1 MKTDKESTSY
11 ILGQRLWKTLNSN
24 PAFTRQLSTSTSTST
39 SIILLVILSLT
50 FWIRTQGVDGIPEG
64 QFSSNDAYVFYTQA
78 QTISKQGHLPDR
90 DMHRWLPN
98 GRDNRQFLS
107 LYAYTLAYTHKA
119 IAHFF
124 HKVTLYHVQLY
135 APVICFILGLTVLL
149 LFLIRSYGHLFAT
162 IVGVLLATFPGTIA
176 RSTAGFSDRDAWC
189 WMLAIFAIVTYLHK
203 ERKQPGLRKYLETAL
218 CGFIVLLGG
227 LSWEAFG
234 IFVLIIL
241 SAEIWKFCTTDT
253 EDNLKEYVLWIL
265 MFVPWLYLISPI
277 YRSGY
282 GFSTHV
288 APLMLAPP
296 LVLLALKSIKH
307 LLLRFA
313 KRLRPYAR
321 QIAWVLTLFGIIAG
335 SIYVISQYNTFA
347 TTAFAFMENRLMKTV
362 SELNDPGLIDWVD
375 RYGSMFIIGSIG
387 LISTVAYIWK
397 WNSFPLVIGFSLFCT
412 TIFLRD
418 PLSNWIGPLG
428 ESFIFIGAF
437 ALTVIGFGIV
447 MTRKQQ
453 QRYELDLIILLV
465 WCFLWGYFTRTG
477 IRYVF
482 FVGLPLAIG
491 TTILLKSIT
500 TFTNT
505 EQKSIQILK
514 HTFQTKHIT
523 VGLTCC
529 ILSLLL
535 FWGPAGGYATGTIQ
549 AAAKREAIPGR
560 GKLIQAYT
568 WIKSELPHDTTVMAA
583 HWTYGIKLNVLANVK
598 TITDSDHYLPHWIHL
613 YFRHVFCAQSETE
626 ALFFLKTHDATHL
639 MISSVELVPNAIE
652 NSFVGSDEY
661 LDRHFSL
668 YHLQPQPTAP
678 GIQYS
683 LKPDMRQ
690 TPPFIHTTT
699 LNKIDVIGTDLK
711 NLSIIA
717 TFEKEE
723 EPIQLPYVAFHG
735 DKRISP
741 SQSIDTEKGGLV
753 FLFDKKKA
761 LRSSLYIP
769 QIGWN
774 SLAVKLFMRG
784 EHSSAFEKVHTVP
797 TYEKGT
803 HPAIQIWKINYPDNI
818 KPHPKYLVT
827 E

>member
-1 MKTDKESTSY
+1 METDKKSTHHFF
-11 ILGQRLWKTLNSN
+11 GQRLWKILNQN
-24 PAFTRQLSTSTSTST
+24 PKVFKRLGTIA
-39 SIILLVILSLT
+39 ILLSILSLT
-50 FWIRTQGVDGIPEG
+50 FWIRILGVEGIPEG
-64 QFSSNDAYVFYTQA
+64 QFSSNDAYVFYSQA
-78 QTISKQGHLPDR
+78 QTISKQGYLPDR

-98 GRDNRQFLS
+98 GRNNQQFLS
-107 LYAYTLAYTHKA
+107 LYAYTLAWTHKA
-119 IAHFF
+119 IALFF

-149 LFLIRSYGHLFAT
+149 LFLIKSYGHLFAM

-189 WMLAIFAIVTYLHK
+189 WMLAISAIVIYLHK
-203 ERKQPGLRKYLETAL
+203 ERMQHGEKRKYIATVI
-218 CGFIVLLGG
+218 CGFLIFLGG

-234 IFVLIIL
+234 VFVLIIL

-296 LVLLALKSIKH
+296 LVLLVLKSIKH
-307 LLLRFA
+307 LLPRFV
-313 KRLRPYAR
+313 KQLRPYTR

-335 SIYVISQYNTFA
+335 SIYVISQYDTFA

-387 LISTVAYIWK
+387 LISTVAFIWK
-397 WNSFPLVIGFSLFCT
+397 WNAFTLVIGFSLFCT
-412 TIFLRD
+412 TTFLRD
-418 PLSNWIGPLG
+418 PLSNWIGLLG
-428 ESFIFIGAF
+428 ESYIFIGAF

-505 EQKSIQILK
+505 EQISIQILK

-535 FWGPAGGYATGTIQ
+535 FWGPAGGYATRTIQ

-560 GKLIQAYT
+560 GKLIQAYN
-568 WIKSELPHDTTVMAA
+568 WIKSELPHDITVMAA

-613 YFRHVFCAQSETE
+613 YFRHVFCAQSEIE
-626 ALFFLKTHDATHL
+626 ALHFLKTHNATHL
-639 MISSVELVPNAIE
+639 MINSVELIPNAAE
-652 NSFVGSDEY
+652 NSWVGGDEY
-661 LDRHFSL
+661 LDRLFSL
-668 YHLQPQPTAP
+668 YHLLPQPTAP
-678 GIQYS
+678 GTQYAFTQ
-683 LKPDMRQ
+683 KKEQ
-690 TPPFIHTTT
+690 TPYFTQKTN
-699 LNKIDVIGTDLK
+699 LNRIDVTGTNLEK
-711 NLSIIA
+711 LSITA
-717 TFEKEE
+717 KFEKGK
-723 EPIQLPYVAFHG
+723 EPVQLPYVAFQG
-735 DKRISP
+735 DKRILSTQP
-741 SQSIDTEKGGLV
+741 IDTERGGLV
-753 FLFDKKKA
+753 FLFDKEKT
-761 LRSSLYIP
+761 LRSSFYIP

-784 EHSSAFEKVHTVP
+784 EHSTAFENVHTVS

-803 HPAIQIWKINYPDNI
+803 HPAIQIWKINYPENI
-818 KPHPKYLVT
+818 KPHPKYLAT